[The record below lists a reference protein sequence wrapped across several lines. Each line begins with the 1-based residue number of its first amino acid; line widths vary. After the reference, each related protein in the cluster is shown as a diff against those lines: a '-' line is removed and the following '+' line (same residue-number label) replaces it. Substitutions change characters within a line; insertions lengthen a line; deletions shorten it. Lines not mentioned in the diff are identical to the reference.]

1 MKLRIA
7 NCRASSPRRRRQDRR
22 RFPILLLEPGIL
34 KALAEKPEADLI
46 RFGIGGEDAR

>member
-1 MKLRIA
+1 LSCVIA
-7 NCRASSPRRRRQDRR
+7 KTPTQDRR